1 MSKKVYLYTQQV
13 RKNVM
18 FDTNPKLTVYLY
30 EDRKR
35 HY

>member
-1 MSKKVYLYTQQV
+1 MSKKIYLYTRQV

>member
-1 MSKKVYLYTQQV
+1 MSKKVYLYTRQV

-18 FDTNPKLTVYLY
+18 FDTNSKLTVYLY